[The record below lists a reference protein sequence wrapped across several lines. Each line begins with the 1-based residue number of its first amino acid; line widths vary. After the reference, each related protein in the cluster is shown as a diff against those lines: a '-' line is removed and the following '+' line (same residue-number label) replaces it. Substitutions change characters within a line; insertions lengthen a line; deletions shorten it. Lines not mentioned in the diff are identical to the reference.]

1 MILLADVGASTAK
14 VVFIGSTNSGGRSV
28 QVVYKGFNPTYDTEK
43 VIQERISSWSM
54 PKGSKNDVQS
64 VIFYGAGCL
73 RLDRAQKVSNVLKK
87 HYSKASITVHSD
99 LLAPIHVNQSQAG
112 YYAILGTGSVG
123 CFYDGQSVHLLRPSL
138 GFLINDTGSGFHIGK
153 VVLTRL
159 LSSDIVHNPL
169 IVNIQEQWGNPLQ
182 QVDWVSMENDLSF
195 QSRVAS
201 LAKIIAAY
209 QEDASIRSVLLE
221 CFDLWANDLVQHGHD
236 PIKKIHLSGSI
247 GYYFKEVIG
256 EVLSAKGIQIG
267 QCVASPMT
275 VLEKRLNV
283 A

>member
-1 MILLADVGASTAK
+1 MILIADVGASTAK
-14 VVFIGSTNSGGRSV
+14 VVYKGSMYSEERSV
-28 QVVYKGFNPTYDTEK
+28 QMIYKGFNPTYDTEEL
-43 VIQERISSWSM
+43 IHERVSSWST
-54 PKGSKNDVQS
+54 PKGSKNDVHS
-64 VIFYGAGCL
+64 VIFYGAGCM
-73 RLDRAQKVSNVLKK
+73 RLDRAQKVSNVLKR

-112 YYAILGTGSVG
+112 YYAILGTGSV
-123 CFYDGQSVHLLRPSL
+123 CCYFDGESVHLLQPSL

-159 LSSDIVHNPL
+159 LSGDITHKLL
-169 IVNIQEQWGNPLQ
+169 ISNIQEQWGNPLQ
-182 QVDWVSMENDLSF
+182 EVDWVSMENDLSF

-247 GYYFKEVIG
+247 GYNFKEVIG

-267 QCVASPMT
+267 QCVASTMT

>member
-14 VVFIGSTNSGGRSV
+14 VVYIGSMYSEGRSV
-28 QVVYKGFNPTYDTEK
+28 QMIYKGFNPTYDSEEL
-43 VIQERISSWSM
+43 IHERVSSWST
-54 PKGSKNDVQS
+54 PKGSKNDVHS

-73 RLDRAQKVSNVLKK
+73 RLDRAQKVSNVLKR

-112 YYAILGTGSVG
+112 YYAILGTGSV
-123 CFYDGQSVHLLRPSL
+123 CCYFDGESVHLLQPSL

-159 LSSDIVHNPL
+159 LSGDITHKLL
-169 IVNIQEQWGNPLQ
+169 ILNIQEQWGNPLQ
-182 QVDWVSMENDLSF
+182 EVDWVSAENDSIF

-201 LAKIIAAY
+201 LAKIIANF

-221 CFDLWANDLVQHGHD
+221 CFEVWVNDLVQHGHD
-236 PIKKIHLSGSI
+236 PINTIHLSGSV
-247 GYYFKEVIG
+247 GFHFKEVID

-267 QCVASPMT
+267 QCVASPMN

>member
-1 MILLADVGASTAK
+1 MI
-14 VVFIGSTNSGGRSV
+14 
-28 QVVYKGFNPTYDTEK
+28 YKGFNPTYDTEEL
-43 VIQERISSWSM
+43 IHERVSSWST
-54 PKGSKNDVQS
+54 PKGCKNDVHS
-64 VIFYGAGCL
+64 VIFYGAGCM
-73 RLDRAQKVSNVLKK
+73 RLDRAQKVSSALEK
-87 HYSKASITVHSD
+87 HFSNASINVYSD
-99 LLAPIHVNQSQAG
+99 LLAPIHANQSQAG

-123 CFYDGQSVHLLRPSL
+123 CYFNGQSVLLLRPSL
-138 GFLINDTGSGFHIGK
+138 GFLIDDTGSGFHIGK
-153 VVLTRL
+153 VFLTRL
-159 LSSDIVHNPL
+159 LSGDIAHKPL
-169 IVNIQEQWGNPLQ
+169 ILNIQEQWGNPLQ

-221 CFDLWANDLVQHGHD
+221 CFEVWVNDLVKLGQDHV
-236 PIKKIHLSGSI
+236 KKLHLSGSV
-247 GYYFKEVIG
+247 GFHFKEIID

-267 QCVASPMT
+267 QCIASPMT

>member
-1 MILLADVGASTAK
+1 MILIADVGASTAK
-14 VVFIGSTNSGGRSV
+14 VVYKGSMYSEGRSV
-28 QVVYKGFNPTYDTEK
+28 QMIYKGFNPTYDTEEL
-43 VIQERISSWSM
+43 IHERVSSWST
-54 PKGSKNDVQS
+54 PKGSKNDVHS
-64 VIFYGAGCL
+64 VIFYGAGCM
-73 RLDRAQKVSNVLKK
+73 RLDRAQKVSNVLKR

-112 YYAILGTGSVG
+112 YYAILGTGSV
-123 CFYDGQSVHLLRPSL
+123 CCYFDGESVHLLQPSL

-159 LSSDIVHNPL
+159 LSGDIIHKLL
-169 IVNIQEQWGNPLQ
+169 ISNIQKQWGNPLQ
-182 QVDWVSMENDLSF
+182 EVDWVSMENDLSF

-247 GYYFKEVIG
+247 GYNFKEVIG

>member
-1 MILLADVGASTAK
+1 M
-14 VVFIGSTNSGGRSV
+14 
-28 QVVYKGFNPTYDTEK
+28 Q
-43 VIQERISSWSM
+43 
-54 PKGSKNDVQS
+54 
-64 VIFYGAGCL
+64 
-73 RLDRAQKVSNVLKK
+73 LDRAQKVFRVLKK
-87 HYSKASITVHSD
+87 HYFNASIKVHSD
-99 LLAPIHVNQSQAG
+99 LLAPIHTNQSQAG
-112 YYAILGTGSVG
+112 YYAILGTGSV
-123 CFYDGQSVHLLRPSL
+123 CCYFDGESVHLLQPSL

-159 LSSDIVHNPL
+159 LSGDITHKLL
-169 IVNIQEQWGNPLQ
+169 ISNIQEQWGNPLQ
-182 QVDWVSMENDLSF
+182 EVDWVSMENDLSF

-247 GYYFKEVIG
+247 GYNFKEVIG

>member
-28 QVVYKGFNPTYDTEK
+28 QMVYKGFNPTYDTEM

-54 PKGSKNDVQS
+54 PKGSKNDVHS

-73 RLDRAQKVSNVLKK
+73 RLNRAQKVSEVLKK
-87 HYSKASITVHSD
+87 MYSNALINVHSD
-99 LLAPIHVNQSQAG
+99 LLAPIHTNHSERG
-112 YYAILGTGSVG
+112 YYTILGTGSVS
-123 CFYDGQSVHLLRPSL
+123 CRFDGQSIHLLRPSL
-138 GFLINDTGSGFHIGK
+138 GFRIADTGSGFHIGK
-153 VVLTRL
+153 VFLTRL
-159 LSSDIVHNPL
+159 LSGDLVHNPL
-169 IVNIQEQWGNPLQ
+169 IVSIQEQWGHPLQ
-182 QVDWVSMENDLSF
+182 EIDWVTFEHDPTF
-195 QSRVAS
+195 QSNVAS
-201 LAKIIAAY
+201 LARIIARY
-209 QEDASIRSVLLE
+209 QDDKVIRAVLQE
-221 CFDLWANDLVQHGHD
+221 CFDMWSNDLVHHGHD
-236 PIKKIHLSGSI
+236 PIKKIHLSGSV

-256 EVLSAKGIQIG
+256 EVLSAKDIQIG

>member
-1 MILLADVGASTAK
+1 MILIADVGASTAE
-14 VVFIGSTNSGGRSV
+14 VVYIGSMYSEGRSV
-28 QVVYKGFNPTYDTEK
+28 QMIYKGFNPTYDTEEL
-43 VIQERISSWSM
+43 IHERVSSWST
-54 PKGSKNDVQS
+54 PKGSKNDVHS
-64 VIFYGAGCL
+64 VIFYGAGCM
-73 RLDRAQKVSNVLKK
+73 RLDRAQKVSNVLKR

-112 YYAILGTGSVG
+112 YYAILGTGSV
-123 CFYDGQSVHLLRPSL
+123 CCYFDGESVHLLQPSL

-159 LSSDIVHNPL
+159 LSGDIIHKLL
-169 IVNIQEQWGNPLQ
+169 ISNIQKQWGNPLQ
-182 QVDWVSMENDLSF
+182 EVDWVSMENDLSF

-247 GYYFKEVIG
+247 GYNFKEVIG

>member
-14 VVFIGSTNSGGRSV
+14 VVFIGSMYSKGRSI
-28 QVVYKGFNPTYDTEK
+28 QMIYKGFNPTYDTEEL
-43 VIQERISSWSM
+43 IHERVSSWST
-54 PKGSKNDVQS
+54 PKGSKNDVHS
-64 VIFYGAGCL
+64 VIFYGAGCM
-73 RLDRAQKVSNVLKK
+73 RLDRAQKVSRVLKN
-87 HYSKASITVHSD
+87 HFSKASIKVHSD
-99 LLAPIHVNQSQAG
+99 LLAQIHTNQSQAG

-123 CFYDGQSVHLLRPSL
+123 CCFDGQSVHLLRPSL

-153 VVLTRL
+153 VFLTRL
-159 LSSDIVHNPL
+159 LSGDIAHKPL
-169 IVNIQEQWGNPLQ
+169 ILNIQEQWGNPLQ

-221 CFDLWANDLVQHGHD
+221 CFEVWVNDLVKLGQDHV
-236 PIKKIHLSGSI
+236 KKLHLSGSV
-247 GYYFKEVIG
+247 GFHFKEIID

-267 QCVASPMT
+267 QCIASPMT

>member
-14 VVFIGSTNSGGRSV
+14 VVLIGSTNSGGRSA
-28 QVVYKGFNPTYDTEK
+28 QMVYKGFNPTYDTEK

-54 PKGSKNDVQS
+54 PKGSKNDVHS
-64 VIFYGAGCL
+64 VIFYGAGCM

-123 CFYDGQSVHLLRPSL
+123 CFYDGQSIHLLRPSL
-138 GFLINDTGSGFHIGK
+138 GFRIDDIGSGFHLGK
-153 VVLTRL
+153 VFLTRL
-159 LSSDIVHNPL
+159 LSGDILHNPL
-169 IVNIQEQWGNPLQ
+169 IVSIQEQWDHPLLEI
-182 QVDWVSMENDLSF
+182 DWVTFEHDPTF
-195 QSRVAS
+195 QSNVAS
-201 LAKIIAAY
+201 LARIIARY
-209 QEDASIRSVLLE
+209 QDDKGIRSVLLE

-236 PIKKIHLSGSI
+236 PIKKIHLSGSV

-256 EVLSAKGIQIG
+256 EVLSAKDIQIG